1 MPGSRISPLSRA
13 HSIERRGTHGGI
25 DSKPDLRVPLR
36 QIFKIESI
44 IAKVSPGV
52 GQRFPFSAP
61 LLSPREVSVVRGT
74 GTGTRT
80 GTSGWYIG
88 EIANM
93 TNKASGRAAFIL
105 AIGLLAGF
113 AGPSWAADP
122 QTDAAGVTAPANQA
136 DPQQAAPADQTAPN
150 DQLSASDR
158 AAQPDDMKTPVVVTQ
173 GQTQGQPDTP
183 AARPNPVVAG
193 SQSASWD
200 ETSLIG
206 KIFIGFGALLTVA
219 SAARMFMA

>member
-1 MPGSRISPLSRA
+1 
-13 HSIERRGTHGGI
+13 
-25 DSKPDLRVPLR
+25 
-36 QIFKIESI
+36 
-44 IAKVSPGV
+44 
-52 GQRFPFSAP
+52 
-61 LLSPREVSVVRGT
+61 
-74 GTGTRT
+74 
-80 GTSGWYIG
+80 
-88 EIANM
+88 M
-93 TNKASGRAAFIL
+93 TNKATGRAAFIL

-122 QTDAAGVTAPANQA
+122 QTEATGVTAPANQA
-136 DPQQAAPADQTAPN
+136 DPQQQAAPTDQAAPN

-158 AAQPDDMKTPVVVTQ
+158 AAQPDDVKTPVVVTQ
-173 GQTQGQPDTP
+173 NQPDTSSV
-183 AARPNPVVAG
+183 RPSPVVAG

>member
-1 MPGSRISPLSRA
+1 MSEF
-13 HSIERRGTHGGI
+13 ERVSSAVFR
-25 DSKPDLRVPLR
+25 S
-36 QIFKIESI
+36 ESI

-52 GQRFPFSAP
+52 GPKFPFSAP
-61 LLSPREVSVVRGT
+61 LLSRREVSVVRGT
-74 GTGTRT
+74 GTGTRI
-80 GTSGWYIG
+80 GTLGRYIG

-93 TNKASGRAAFIL
+93 TNKASGRAFIL
-105 AIGLLAGF
+105 ALGLLAGF

-122 QTDAAGVTAPANQA
+122 QTDATGVTAPANQA
-136 DPQQAAPADQTAPN
+136 DPQQAAPADQATPN

-158 AAQPDDMKTPVVVTQ
+158 AAQPDDVKTPVVVTQ
-173 GQTQGQPDTP
+173 NQPDTSSV
-183 AARPNPVVAG
+183 RPSPVVAG